1 MMVLGLTGSIAMGK
15 STAAAM
21 FRRLGVPVYDA
32 DRAVHRLLGKGG
44 AAVSPV
50 AGAFPGVVV
59 EGEVDRRLL
68 AARVF
73 GDAAALRELEGI
85 LHPLVARERRRFLR
99 AARRHGRRLVV
110 LDIPLLFET
119 GGERDCDAVA
129 VVSAPASLQYA
140 RLLRRPG
147 MSPERIAGIMRRQMP
162 DEEKRRRADFII
174 PTGLGKASSYAMIRD
189 IVAKLLAGQRQRVR
203 DTYKLRSLDAIKH
216 NM

>member
-1 MMVLGLTGSIAMGK
+1 MMVLGLTGSITMGK

-32 DRAVHRLLGKGG
+32 DRAVHRLLAKGG
-44 AAVSPV
+44 AAVSAV
-50 AGAFPGVVV
+50 ADEFPGVVV
-59 EGEVDRRLL
+59 EGEIDRRLL

-85 LHPLVARERRRFLR
+85 LHPLVARERQKFLGR
-99 AARRHGRRLVV
+99 ARRERQPLVV

-162 DEEKRRRADFII
+162 DAEKRRRADFVI
-174 PTGLGKASSYAMIRD
+174 PTGLGKASTYATIRD
-189 IVAKLLAGQRQRVR
+189 IVSSLLAGQRRKVR
-203 DTYKLRSLDAIKH
+203 NPYKLRSLDATKRK
-216 NM
+216 M